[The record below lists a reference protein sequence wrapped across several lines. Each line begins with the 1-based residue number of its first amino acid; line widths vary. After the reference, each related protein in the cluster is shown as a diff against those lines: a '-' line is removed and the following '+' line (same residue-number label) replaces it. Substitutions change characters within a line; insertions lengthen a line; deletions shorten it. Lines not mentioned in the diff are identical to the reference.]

1 MADKPLVARLC
12 EQSRLFSSGQITVPT
27 FRLLLVAEL
36 TQASE
41 EDLCE
46 VSAALIAYEL
56 GKEQ

>member
-1 MADKPLVARLC
+1 MPDKSLVARLC

-27 FRLLLVAEL
+27 FRLRVLAAL

-56 GKEQ
+56 EKER

>member
-1 MADKPLVARLC
+1 MADKSLVARLC
-12 EQSRLFSSGQITVPT
+12 EQSRLFSSGEITAPT
-27 FRLLLVAEL
+27 FRLRLVAEL

-46 VSAALIAYEL
+46 VSAALIAHEL